1 MSDPKQSA
9 DPAGEEPNEP
19 GNGGVTVID
28 GIATGRIFTM
38 RGLRTELDPL
48 VEDALA
54 NLASD
59 EGEVDAIRAEIRKR
73 GLADEVARL
82 TKSLNRAPLGD
93 AERKL
98 LATRGTYETLVV
110 NALDMAIRNRRP
122 EPGGVVNADHGTQC
136 TSWVF
141 GKKIRSARPPAVFR
155 QRRRRIGQ
163 RHDGKLLVLDAD
175 RAPQPPTIE
184 DPGRTRER
192 DLRVHRDLPQ
202 PPTTPLCA
210 RLPHPDRG
218 ESRHGGDHHADGRMT
233 F

>member
-110 NALDMAIRNRRP
+110 NALDNTTENATCRCARASVTNKFDLNLCRRFVGNSGNP
-122 EPGGVVNADHGTQC
+122 NINTLAYVAVEGGAAPPSDVNGTI
-136 TSWVF
+136 V
-141 GKKIRSARPPAVFR
+141 SAPPA
-155 QRRRRIGQ
+155 
-163 RHDGKLLVLDAD
+163 
-175 RAPQPPTIE
+175 TE
-184 DPGRTRER
+184 
-192 DLRVHRDLPQ
+192 
-202 PPTTPLCA
+202 
-210 RLPHPDRG
+210 
-218 ESRHGGDHHADGRMT
+218 
-233 F
+233 